1 MDENWTYELIRSR
14 RRRRTLSLRLT
25 PEGQVVIRAPWRL
38 PREAVD
44 AFFAARK
51 KWIEQKLKARTERPS
66 EAPAP
71 LGDGST
77 VLYLGN
83 PYPLQTACE
92 DRGRCTV
99 RFNGTAFELSRPG
112 ARRPEDLLAT
122 WFREEAR
129 RLLPSRVEALG
140 QAFHLQPQGVRI
152 TGARTRWGSCSAVNR
167 VSLSWRLLMAPLRI
181 IDYVILHELAHL
193 REKNHSKRFWTFLE
207 TLHPDWRE
215 SRLWL
220 KRHGAALS
228 QL

>member
-1 MDENWTYELIRSR
+1 MDANEPYELIRSR

-25 PEGQVVIRAPWRL
+25 PEGRVVIRAPWRL
-38 PREAVD
+38 PREAID

-51 KWIEQKLKARTERPS
+51 KWIERKRKDRTERPS
-66 EAPAP
+66 ERPAP

-83 PYPLQTACE
+83 PYPLQMTRE
-92 DRGRCTV
+92 GIGRRAV
-99 RFNGTAFELSRPG
+99 RFNGAAFELFHPNT
-112 ARRPEDLLAT
+112 RRPEDLLAA

-129 RLLPSRVEALG
+129 RLLPPRVDFLG
-140 QAFHLQPQGVRI
+140 RAFHLFPKGIRI
-152 TGARTRWGSCSAVNR
+152 TGARTRWGSCSAVDR
-167 VSLSWRLLMAPLRI
+167 VSLSWRLLMAPLKI

-215 SRLWL
+215 SRQWL
-220 KRHGAALS
+220 KRHGAALAR
-228 QL
+228 L